1 MKQSVYWI
9 GFIIVVAV
17 EFFVMI
23 TAHLTIKNVT
33 LFCFGGL
40 WIWRAI
46 AVGFL
51 KVKGVYN
58 IKLTRK
64 REIILAVIDGLLG
77 LSWVATAFFAGAK
90 QIQISLIL
98 LCAIPAIIASA
109 LVTYYKNGTEN
120 END

>member
-1 MKQSVYWI
+1 MKQRVYWI
-9 GFIIVVAV
+9 GVVLV
-17 EFFVMI
+17 FLIEFFVMI

-58 IKLTRK
+58 LKLTRK
-64 REIILAVIDGLLG
+64 REIILAVIDGALG
-77 LSWVATAFFAGAK
+77 LSWMAIALLAGAK

-98 LCAIPAIIASA
+98 LCAIPAIIAVAAVS
-109 LVTYYKNGTEN
+109 YYKNEQDDK
-120 END
+120 E